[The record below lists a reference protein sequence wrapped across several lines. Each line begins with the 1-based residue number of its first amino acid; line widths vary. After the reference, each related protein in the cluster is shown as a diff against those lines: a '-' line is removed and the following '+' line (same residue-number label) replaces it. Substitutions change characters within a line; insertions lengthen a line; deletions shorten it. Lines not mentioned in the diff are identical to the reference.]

1 MHCLTGCMS
10 KRTSQ
15 GARPVTIKVKAVHK
29 STVAEVNVEVRK
41 VCQNVQDEGERL
53 RVETHQNTL
62 IEGEEALASAMV
74 HV

>member
-1 MHCLTGCMS
+1 M
-10 KRTSQ
+10 
-15 GARPVTIKVKAVHK
+15 VHK
-29 STVAEVNVEVRK
+29 STVAEVNVEVRE

-53 RVETHQNTL
+53 RVEIHQNTL